1 MAPSIRVSTNGITSG
16 KVIPLENLLYSC
28 KYSTGTG
35 LTRLVCWRCNC
46 NYQVKETHFECCISS
61 YNISVCTI
69 LRRMYHSVQY
79 KNWGANLG
87 TQFGFYDMF
96 TSHKF
101 RPQFRA
107 KWASPLTT
115 NQGTYFET
123 QAAKFQ
129 YSKFGTW
136 ASSPA
141 ESLGPYGPYE
151 VQ

>member
-1 MAPSIRVSTNGITSG
+1 
-16 KVIPLENLLYSC
+16 
-28 KYSTGTG
+28 
-35 LTRLVCWRCNC
+35 
-46 NYQVKETHFECCISS
+46 
-61 YNISVCTI
+61 
-69 LRRMYHSVQY
+69 MYHSVQY

-87 TQFGFYDMF
+87 TQFGFYDMS

>member
-1 MAPSIRVSTNGITSG
+1 MAPFPSIRVSTSGITSG
-16 KVIPLENLLYSC
+16 EVIPLKDLPDRC
-28 KYSTGTG
+28 KYSPGES
-35 LTRLVCWRCNC
+35 LTWLVCWRCNC

-107 KWASPLTT
+107 KWASPLTPS
-115 NQGTYFET
+115 QGTYFET
-123 QAAKFQ
+123 LAAKFQ
-129 YSKFGTW
+129 VAQLGTW
-136 ASSPA
+136 ASSSA
-141 ESLGPYGPYE
+141 ESLGP
-151 VQ
+151 